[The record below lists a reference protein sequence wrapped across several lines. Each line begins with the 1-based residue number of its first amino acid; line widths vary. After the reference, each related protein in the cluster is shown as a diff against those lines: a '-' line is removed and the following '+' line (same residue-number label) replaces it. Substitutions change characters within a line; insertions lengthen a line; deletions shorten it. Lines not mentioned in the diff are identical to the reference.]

1 MTESYYIFLGWIFGV
16 LTMLFSAWIQER
28 KDNQQKELDIISGN
42 LKFIFNAGQV
52 YNDFLTDKSV
62 FENMRNVYP
71 EKASE
76 LERTMYENFDKN
88 LQQDFFPQLMFY
100 SFQLKRLKDKS
111 FWEEFEKIMNNYEE
125 LGRSIMA
132 QEDEETIT
140 TLWQKSMNLKKDFV
154 KKCLD
159 KTKI

>member
-1 MTESYYIFLGWIFGV
+1 MTEAYFIFLGWFFGI
-16 LTMLFSAWIQER
+16 LTMLVSAWIQER
-28 KDNQQKELDIISGN
+28 KDNQQKELDIISEN
-42 LKFIFNAGQV
+42 LKFLFNAGQV

-62 FENMRNVYP
+62 FEKMRISYP

-88 LQQDFFPQLMFY
+88 LQQDFFPQLMFH

-125 LGRSIMA
+125 LGKEIMA
-132 QEDEETIT
+132 QENEKKVT
-140 TLWQKSMNLKKDFV
+140 TLWQRSMNFKKDFV
-154 KKCLD
+154 SKCLD
-159 KTKI
+159 KTKT